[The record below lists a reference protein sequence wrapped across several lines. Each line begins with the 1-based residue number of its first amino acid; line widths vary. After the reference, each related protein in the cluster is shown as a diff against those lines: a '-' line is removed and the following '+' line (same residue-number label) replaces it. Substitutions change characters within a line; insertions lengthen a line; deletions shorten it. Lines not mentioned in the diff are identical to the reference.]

1 MRNIG
6 QLDESLNQPSSV
18 QDDGPL
24 GCKLLLVGNK
34 KRTCPLLYVPSEKGP
49 AKFRASSRGNT
60 EGPGVIRIYWV

>member
-1 MRNIG
+1 M
-6 QLDESLNQPSSV
+6 DASLNQPSSV

-34 KRTCPLLYVPSEKGP
+34 KRDVSLIVCTIRKRTGY
-49 AKFRASSRGNT
+49 FRASSRGNT